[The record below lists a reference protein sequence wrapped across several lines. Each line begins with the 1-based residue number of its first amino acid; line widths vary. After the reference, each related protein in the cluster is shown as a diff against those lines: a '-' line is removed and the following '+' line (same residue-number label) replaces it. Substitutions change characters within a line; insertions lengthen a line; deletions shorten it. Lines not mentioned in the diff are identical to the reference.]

1 MRKLGSI
8 EKTEDFIL
16 AVAGGA
22 DINGTWRGSPLVEH
36 YFTESMRHI
45 VVYPAGHPNEHPD
58 TDMEK
63 LHVLIQAGADISPL
77 FSSANEYYEYGNL
90 IRLIVRRMK
99 LLNVVLD
106 SRQAQSMTMQNPA
119 CRSDVLSL
127 HAVMD
132 ELTEKLAAMG
142 L

>member
-63 LHVLIQAGADISPL
+63 LHVLIQAGADVSPL

-99 LLNVVLD
+99 LLNVVLG
-106 SRQAQSMTMQNPA
+106 SKQARAMAVQNPVYRNDLLNLRNVMA
-119 CRSDVLSL
+119 EL
-127 HAVMD
+127 AV
-132 ELTEKLAAMG
+132 KLEEMG

>member
-22 DINGTWRGSPLVEH
+22 DINGTSRH

-45 VVYPAGHPNEHPD
+45 VVYPSGHPKEHPD

-63 LHVLIQAGADISPL
+63 LHVLIQAGADVSPL

-99 LLNVVLD
+99 LLNVVLG
-106 SRQAQSMTMQNPA
+106 SKQAQSMTVQNPA
-119 CRSDVLSL
+119 HRDDILSL
-127 HAVMD
+127 RAVMD
-132 ELTEKLAAMG
+132 ELTEKLEAMG